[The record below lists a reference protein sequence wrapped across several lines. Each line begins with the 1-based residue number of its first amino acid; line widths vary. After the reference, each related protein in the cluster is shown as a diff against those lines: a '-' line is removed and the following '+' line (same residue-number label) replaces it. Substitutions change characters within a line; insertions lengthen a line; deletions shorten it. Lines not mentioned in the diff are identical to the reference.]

1 MQELSEDPDPSCA
14 GSFPAL
20 PREVGGPPAP
30 QGRSP
35 TSLVRAPASL
45 EPLARGSLSTL
56 APAAPGQSGLAAPL
70 GDGPQHAA
78 AQVQQFRRLGGRS
91 WGPWV
96 AIPVLVGA
104 ALVALSLL
112 R

>member
-20 PREVGGPPAP
+20 PREGGGPPAP
-30 QGRSP
+30 
-35 TSLVRAPASL
+35 LVRAPAPQ